1 MTTIDGMYPLRM
13 VLEVLVE
20 SNSPKSTK
28 LVAQRCHLPE
38 TSVRRHLP
46 NLPVHGVI
54 DLLDYGPELWQVSK
68 WTQGRW
74 RSISYASFERF
85 G

>member
-1 MTTIDGMYPLRM
+1 MTAIDGMYPLRR
-13 VLEVLVE
+13 VLEVLVQ
-20 SNSPKSTK
+20 SKSLIATK
-28 LVAQRCHLPE
+28 LVAGCCHLPE

-46 NLPVHGVI
+46 DLHAHGVI

-74 RSISYASFERF
+74 WSVS
-85 G
+85 